1 MNIENNY
8 ELYDRIIAATYT
20 NIFIESNNKPYIIL
34 DSYNTNYIDKVF
46 FEVAKSV
53 SAFTNKKIMVKT
65 NFFNYLLLK
74 LGKSRKQICWY
85 KKEEGTPIPV
95 QDIGNFESKEF
106 YVEPSIF
113 KEIYQAYY
121 SKEGIYY
128 GKNVH

>member
-53 SAFTNKKIMVKT
+53 GAFTNKKIMVKT
-65 NFFNYLLLK
+65 NIINYILLK
-74 LGKSRKQICWY
+74 LGKNRKQFCRF
-85 KKEEGTPIPV
+85 KKEAGSPIPV
-95 QDIGNFESKEF
+95 QEIGNFEIKEF
-106 YVEPSIF
+106 YVDESIF
-113 KEIYQAYY
+113 EKIYKTYY
-121 SKEGIYY
+121 SKEGIY
-128 GKNVH
+128 ND